1 MREEFPLHDNEASSF
16 FSNMTREMKKLLC
29 ETVVEKKKKFRIDR
43 KRCFTDR
50 RCVIP
55 PMRINDALDE

>member
-29 ETVVEKKKKFRIDR
+29 ETVVEKKKNFASIENA
-43 KRCFTDR
+43 
-50 RCVIP
+50 VLPI
-55 PMRINDALDE
+55 AGA

>member
-16 FSNMTREMKKLLC
+16 FSNMTREMKKLC
-29 ETVVEKKKKFRIDR
+29 ETVVEKKKKFRFDR